1 MMIRPALVIVL
12 MLIAAGPAPAVAAEL
27 PEMII
32 RNVMILVPGSKA
44 EVSSVD
50 IQIKKGRVA
59 LISEDQINAEAE
71 CGLKMPKTASC
82 SASWRLGYR
91 QDF

>member
-1 MMIRPALVIVL
+1 MMIRAALAIIL
-12 MLIAAGPAPAVAAEL
+12 MLIAAGSSPVVAAEL

-32 RNVMILVPGSKA
+32 RNVMILVPGSKT

-59 LISEDQINAEAE
+59 LNSEDRIHAEA
-71 CGLKMPKTASC
+71 GGSGAHS
-82 SASWRLGYR
+82 
-91 QDF
+91 